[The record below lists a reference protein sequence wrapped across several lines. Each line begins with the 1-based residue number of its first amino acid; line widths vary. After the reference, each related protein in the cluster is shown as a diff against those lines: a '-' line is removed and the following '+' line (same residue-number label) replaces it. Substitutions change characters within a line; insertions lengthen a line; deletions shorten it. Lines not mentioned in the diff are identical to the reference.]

1 MNLVDQHIIRRAP
14 NFMQAD
20 VYHAFGETGDEYVIK
35 DASKRPAIARTLYI
49 RRALRHE
56 SETLTRLDNVPG
68 IPQNRGFDGPDRL
81 IITYL
86 QHQKTLPG
94 NRDHQRSEF
103 PPPAFFDTFEE
114 IVRRMHE
121 RGVAHGDIRRRN
133 ILVDG
138 DTPCLID
145 FATAVIRDARPRW
158 FHRRLFN
165 FVKRVDTI
173 KVVKLK
179 QAYYPEHVTENEKT
193 LLEDKPWLL
202 RAGEFYRKRIY
213 RSLFKQKR
221 WKERWQ
227 RLKAR
232 LGAGSPLP

>member
-1 MNLVDQHIIRRAP
+1 MNLVEQHIIRRAP
-14 NFMQAD
+14 NLMQAD
-20 VYHAFGETGDEYVIK
+20 VFHARDENGEEYVVK
-35 DASKRPAIARTLYI
+35 DASGRPVVARALYI

-56 SETLTRLDNVPG
+56 SDTLQRLENISG
-68 IPQNRGFDGPDRL
+68 IPQYCGFDGPDRL
-81 IITYL
+81 IISYL
-86 QHQKTLPG
+86 SHQKTLPG

-103 PPPAFFDTFEE
+103 PPPVFFDTLEE
-114 IVRRMHE
+114 MVEKMHK

-138 DTPCLID
+138 DNPCLID
-145 FATAVIRDARPRW
+145 FGTAVIRDARPHW

-179 QAYYPEHVTENEKT
+179 QAYYPEHVTETEKT

-227 RLKAR
+227 RLKTSR
-232 LGAGSPLP
+232 KEDLS